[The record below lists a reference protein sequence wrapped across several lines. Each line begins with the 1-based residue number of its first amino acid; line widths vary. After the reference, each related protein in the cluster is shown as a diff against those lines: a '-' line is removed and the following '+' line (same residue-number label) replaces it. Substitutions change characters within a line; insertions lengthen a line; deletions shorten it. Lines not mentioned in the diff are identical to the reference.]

1 VPPEKKKKKKKKR
14 ETGGGGGE
22 ELGMRKEEKA
32 DAERL
37 DGHRKDADLWVLL
50 GTVSLYNLRAAI
62 LPTAQFPHPEEEQ
75 CGLDAL

>member
-1 VPPEKKKKKKKKR
+1 
-14 ETGGGGGE
+14 
-22 ELGMRKEEKA
+22 MRKEEKA